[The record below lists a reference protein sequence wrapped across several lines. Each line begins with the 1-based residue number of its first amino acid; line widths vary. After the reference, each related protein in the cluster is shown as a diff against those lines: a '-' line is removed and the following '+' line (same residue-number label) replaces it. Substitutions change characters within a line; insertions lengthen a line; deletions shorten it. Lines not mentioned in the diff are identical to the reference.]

1 MANEKDRSVWVFR
14 LSNDPVGVRPIE
26 DEVRPIE
33 DEVADALQRQDKAL
47 MASREEE
54 HVSAVPIYG
63 APIYVMPA
71 KVPVGTGFADPAY
84 EEEVNIN
91 VSAVSAYGGAPP
103 LDDDHD
109 YEFDVCLEDYSQ
121 ATLTKVVQVV
131 RRVLPMDLAKAVTL
145 VKSTPVVLASKVS
158 ISDAL
163 ELESEFTK
171 VGAQVR
177 VVNSYTKEVVRA

>member
-1 MANEKDRSVWVFR
+1 M
-14 LSNDPVGVRPIE
+14 
-26 DEVRPIE
+26 RPIE

-71 KVPVGTGFADPAY
+71 KVPVGTGFAGPVY
-84 EEEVNIN
+84 EEEVNVN

-103 LDDDHD
+103 LDDHD

-121 ATLTKVVQVV
+121 TTLTKVVQVI
-131 RRVLPMDLAKAVTL
+131 RKVLPMDLAKAIAL

-158 ISDAL
+158 IGDAL

-177 VVNSYTKEVVRA
+177 VVNSYTKEVVRT

>member
-1 MANEKDRSVWVFR
+1 MANEKEDRSVWVFR
-14 LSNDPVGVRPIE
+14 LSNDPVG
-26 DEVRPIE
+26 VRPIE

-63 APIYVMPA
+63 APLYVMPA
-71 KVPVGTGFADPAY
+71 NVPVGTGFAGPAY
-84 EEEVNIN
+84 EEEEVNIN

-121 ATLTKVVQVV
+121 TTLTKVVQVV
-131 RRVLPMDLAKAVTL
+131 RRVLPMDLAKAVAL

-163 ELESEFTK
+163 EIESEFTK

>member
-26 DEVRPIE
+26 E
-33 DEVADALQRQDKAL
+33 EVADALQRQDEAL

-63 APIYVMPA
+63 APLYVMPA
-71 KVPVGTGFADPAY
+71 PTLSDDPY
-84 EEEVNIN
+84 
-91 VSAVSAYGGAPP
+91 
-103 LDDDHD
+103 D

-121 ATLTKVVQVV
+121 TTLTKVVQVI
-131 RRVLPMDLAKAVTL
+131 RRVLPMDLAKAVAL

>member
-26 DEVRPIE
+26 DEV
-33 DEVADALQRQDKAL
+33 ADALQRQDEAL

-63 APIYVMPA
+63 APLYVMPA
-71 KVPVGTGFADPAY
+71 NVPVGTGFAGPAY
-84 EEEVNIN
+84 EEEV
-91 VSAVSAYGGAPP
+91 
-103 LDDDHD
+103 D

-121 ATLTKVVQVV
+121 TTLTKVVQVI
-131 RRVLPMDLAKAVTL
+131 RRVLPMDLAKAVAL